1 MMNHIK
7 KAYRYHYITDLINN
21 GGGLSME
28 YLFEMKVTAIAFE
41 EVGTIGEGKKTMTL
55 LNHCWRMLR
64 LKQKTSQLKN
74 TNHNY
79 WQLSKL

>member
-28 YLFEMKVTAIAFE
+28 YLFEMKVTAIAFDE
-41 EVGTIGEGKKTMTL
+41 GGTIWEGKNSYDSIEAL
-55 LNHCWRMLR
+55 LHDAEAGIKKWANENW
-64 LKQKTSQLKN
+64 
-74 TNHNY
+74 
-79 WQLSKL
+79 

>member
-41 EVGTIGEGKKTMTL
+41 EGGTIWDGKKAMTL

-64 LKQKTSQLKN
+64 LK
-74 TNHNY
+74 
-79 WQLSKL
+79 

>member
-1 MMNHIK
+1 MMNLIK

-41 EVGTIGEGKKTMTL
+41 EVGTIRVGKNAMIL

-64 LKQKTSQLKN
+64 LK
-74 TNHNY
+74 
-79 WQLSKL
+79 

>member
-1 MMNHIK
+1 MQSDN
-7 KAYRYHYITDLINN
+7 RTFDLINN
-21 GGGLSME
+21 GGGLNIE
-28 YLFEMKVTAIAFE
+28 FLFEMKVTAIAFE

-64 LKQKTSQLKN
+64 LKQKMSQLKN